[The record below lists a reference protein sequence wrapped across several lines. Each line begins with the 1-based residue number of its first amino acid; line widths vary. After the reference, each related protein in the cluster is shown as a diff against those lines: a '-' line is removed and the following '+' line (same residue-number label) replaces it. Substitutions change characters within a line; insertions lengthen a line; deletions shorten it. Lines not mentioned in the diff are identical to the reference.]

1 MSHTHSMKPARWFSE
16 SRNLQCWKA
25 WFTCQ
30 LHGRRDAAICTHPF
44 QGRVGA
50 PAWWT
55 GSATFYELGC
65 SYASVYWEQRRVK
78 MCVCKEVWYLIPMVR
93 PWAFKVLEARFCLSL
108 SCPRIKLSQSSSD
121 LENVKQIQRADSR
134 ERSKKSSR
142 LTGEGDFL
150 SIWGPLGQGKGE
162 DRENRVEKGM
172 NRG

>member
-1 MSHTHSMKPARWFSE
+1 M
-16 SRNLQCWKA
+16 
-25 WFTCQ
+25 
-30 LHGRRDAAICTHPF
+30 
-44 QGRVGA
+44 V
-50 PAWWT
+50 
-55 GSATFYELGC
+55 ELGC
-65 SYASVYWEQRRVK
+65 SYASVYWGQRHVK

-108 SCPRIKLSQSSSD
+108 PCSRIKLSQSSSD
-121 LENVKQIQRADSR
+121 LENVIQIQRADSR

-150 SIWGPLGQGKGE
+150 SIRGPLGQGKGE